1 MNERPIR
8 ILLVEDNA
16 GDARLTREAL
26 KQIKVPVAVHVA
38 VNGIQALD
46 FLYRRGEYKESP
58 RPDLVLLDLNLP
70 KKDGREVLE
79 DIKGHP
85 SLRSIPVVVLSTSTS
100 PTDINRSYEL
110 HANSYISK
118 PMDLEGFL
126 EVVQGIEKYWLTVVK
141 YPQELNA

>member
-70 KKDGREVLE
+70 KKDSREVLE

>member
-46 FLYRRGEYKESP
+46 FLYRRGEY
-58 RPDLVLLDLNLP
+58 
-70 KKDGREVLE
+70 
-79 DIKGHP
+79 
-85 SLRSIPVVVLSTSTS
+85 
-100 PTDINRSYEL
+100 
-110 HANSYISK
+110 
-118 PMDLEGFL
+118 
-126 EVVQGIEKYWLTVVK
+126 
-141 YPQELNA
+141 